1 MSEMHDG
8 LGSQLIATL
17 ELIEDGETARAQAA
31 DSIRECLD
39 GLRLAIHS
47 LEPTD
52 DDLLTVL
59 GGLRYRLEA
68 RLKKRGIALLWQV
81 RDIPKL
87 NSLTPQN
94 VLHILRILQETFTN
108 IVKHA
113 GARTI
118 TVKTGCTQEQIFIEV
133 ADDGCGFVR
142 NNEGGRGLC
151 NMRKRAQALGAKLEL
166 LPSSS
171 GTTVGLYLSRA

>member
-1 MSEMHDG
+1 MRDEDRIDEAEAAEKH
-8 LGSQLIATL
+8 
-17 ELIEDGETARAQAA
+17 ELMDYVQHEKTWA
-31 DSIRECLD
+31 
-39 GLRLAIHS
+39 
-47 LEPTD
+47 
-52 DDLLTVL
+52 
-59 GGLRYRLEA
+59 
-68 RLKKRGIALLWQV
+68 
-81 RDIPKL
+81 
-87 NSLTPQN
+87 
-94 VLHILRILQETFTN
+94 TFTN

-171 GTTVGLYLSRA
+171 GTTVSLYLSRA